1 MFKRAEASSCQP
13 PQSSVSSA
21 GPGDV
26 LLHVGDVDCAKTRL
40 ARALASESHASFWS
54 ASTAQLISPYVG
66 ESEVRVRVRRNT

>member
-26 LLHVGDVDCAKTRL
+26 LVVGATNRPEMIDD
-40 ARALASESHASFWS
+40 AL
-54 ASTAQLISPYVG
+54 LRP
-66 ESEVRVRVRRNT
+66 VRT